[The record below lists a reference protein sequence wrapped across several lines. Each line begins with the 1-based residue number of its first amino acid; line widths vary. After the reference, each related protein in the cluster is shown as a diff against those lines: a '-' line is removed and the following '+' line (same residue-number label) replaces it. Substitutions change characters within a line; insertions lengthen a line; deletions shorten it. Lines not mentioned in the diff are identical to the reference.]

1 VTVVIPHFS
10 GKEILR
16 HCLESLD
23 KTEYSD
29 YEVLIAD
36 NGSTDGSRE
45 MIQAEFPEVRIVESK
60 TNLGFAGGCN
70 LGIRASRSPY
80 IVLLNNDTE
89 VTPGW
94 LGRIVETADMDDS
107 VAAVQPKIL
116 SFHDRRRFDY
126 CGAAGGEL
134 DLFGYPFAWGRLF
147 DSMEI
152 DTGQYDVR
160 RQVFWATGAAVLLR
174 RSALDRVG
182 LLDEAF
188 FAHMEEIDLNWRFNL
203 AGYKVVFEPEAVVY
217 HQTGGTLGQDRF
229 RKMVLNH
236 RNSLLMILRNHTAST
251 LMWVLPLRILLEGI
265 TVVMAAMIGQPK
277 RAVAVLWGLWGVLTH
292 WKTVSD
298 GRRSIRRFRSI
309 PESMMLHRLYRGSV
323 ALAYYLGRIRKA
335 QDLRSKRRLRSGIM

>member
-1 VTVVIPHFS
+1 MTVVIPHFS

-16 HCLESLD
+16 ICLESLH

-45 MIQAEFPEVRIVESK
+45 MIHDEFPGVRIVESK

-80 IVLLNNDTE
+80 VVLLNNDTE

-94 LGRIVETADMDDS
+94 LGRIVETADGDDS
-107 VAAVQPKIL
+107 VAAVQPKML
-116 SFHDRRRFDY
+116 SLHDRHRFDY

-147 DSMEI
+147 DSMEV

-188 FAHMEEIDLNWRFNL
+188 FAHMEEIDLNWRFHW
-203 AGYKVVFEPEAVVY
+203 AGYRIVFVPDAVVY
-217 HQTGGTLGQDRF
+217 HQAGGTLNQNRY

-236 RNSLLMILRNHTAST
+236 RNSLLTILRNHTFLT
-251 LMWVLPLRILLEGI
+251 LLWMLPFRLMLELL
-265 TVVMAAMIGQPK
+265 TVVISIIKAQPK
-277 RAVAVLWGLWGVLTH
+277 RAVAVSTGFLGVLVE
-292 WKTVSD
+292 WKTVTE
-298 GRRSIRRFRSI
+298 GRKRVREMRSIS
-309 PESMMLHRLYRGSV
+309 EDEMLHRLYRGSV
-323 ALAYYLGRIRKA
+323 AIVYFLKGVRKA
-335 QDLRSKRRLRSGIM
+335 GEL